1 MWSGGT
7 SAGSCHSKNT
17 RHTHPRQCEH
27 QLSKILKIL
36 VFSIAIGVAA
46 AAAAQQP
53 AGNLGVDLD
62 SRTLSVQ
69 AKAEELFERG
79 DYRRAHVI
87 YRNDLAPIGDKYAQY
102 MLGFMNLSGLGVEQD
117 PVLASAWYRLAAERG
132 EPDEFVAIRDELLGQ
147 LDAVDRARSEEIYL
161 GLRREYSDIA
171 ISMREAREAFED
183 LSQVST
189 GSRLEG
195 PSSAVTIVE
204 PRAGSSLSG
213 DALIYRQQRRMQG
226 HLDYITRALDIDRID
241 AETVTAGELSDLEEQ
256 VRDYNRQSGFR

>member
-1 MWSGGT
+1 M
-7 SAGSCHSKNT
+7 
-17 RHTHPRQCEH
+17 
-27 QLSKILKIL
+27 LKIL
-36 VFSIAIGVAA
+36 VLLLAVGQASAVS
-46 AAAAQQP
+46 AQQSTS
-53 AGNLGVDLD
+53 NLRVHLD

-69 AKAEELFERG
+69 AKAEELFEQG

-132 EPDEFVAIRDELLGQ
+132 EPEEFVAIRDRLLDQ
-147 LDAVDRARSEEIYL
+147 LDAVDRARSREIYL
-161 GLRREYSDIA
+161 GLRRDYSDIA
-171 ISMREAREAFED
+171 ISMREAREAFEA

-241 AETVTAGELSDLEEQ
+241 AETLTAGELSDLEEQ
-256 VRDYNRQSGFR
+256 VRDYNRRAESR